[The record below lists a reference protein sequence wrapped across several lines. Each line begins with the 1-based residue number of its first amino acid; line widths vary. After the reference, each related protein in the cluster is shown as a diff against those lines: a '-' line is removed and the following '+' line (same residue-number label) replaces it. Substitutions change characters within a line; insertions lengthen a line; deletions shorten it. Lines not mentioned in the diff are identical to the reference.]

1 MTKLIDKN
9 WLDTHDWML
18 RSSNNGIS
26 YNGYKWKRKFVWNKC
41 ADWDNIPHCGNGF
54 HGNSPI
60 AYGYGFDYSRL
71 ELHETKGERITI
83 EGDKIKVQFSRAVAY
98 NSEIPEEA
106 FLRCGIDI
114 AHDGDTITPKSGELW
129 IIKGTVNII
138 NQAGGTCKAYGNA
151 VINSKNQAGGTCWAF
166 NNAVIN
172 SQNQTGGFYLA
183 FDKSVINS
191 QNQDGGSCWA
201 YGNAVINSIN
211 QSGGCCSAN
220 DNSVINSQNQSG
232 GEYRAHGKS
241 LINAKNQAG
250 GICDAYGNAVIN
262 SKNQSDGYCRVY
274 DSSIINSENKTGEYS
289 LREIRH

>member
-98 NSEIPEEA
+98 NNEIPEEA

-138 NQAGGTCKAYGNA
+138 NQAGGTCDAYGNA
-151 VINSKNQAGGTCWAF
+151 VINS
-166 NNAVIN
+166 
-172 SQNQTGGFYLA
+172 QNQMGGFYLA

-274 DSSIINSENKTGEYS
+274 DSSIINSENKTGGSCRAFDNSTINEKVS
-289 LREIRH
+289 DK